1 MKVGGSDPNFIKKD
15 RVSGASKSDK
25 PDKSSSSSESGK
37 GTTSSQAAS
46 DQINVSDL
54 SREISKIHEEI
65 KNNPD
70 IRPEKVQEIKEKIED
85 GTYYVSSDEIAG
97 KIIEDILKLD

>member
-25 PDKSSSSSESGK
+25 ADKSRSASESGK
-37 GTTSSQAAS
+37 ETTSSQGAS

-70 IRPEKVQEIKEKIED
+70 IRPEKVREIKEKIED

-97 KIIEDILKLD
+97 KIIDDILKLD

>member
-15 RVSGASKSDK
+15 RVGGTGKSDK

-37 GTTSSQAAS
+37 ETTSSQGSS
-46 DQINVSDL
+46 DQISVSDL
-54 SREISKIHEEI
+54 SREVSKIHEEI
-65 KNNPD
+65 RNNPD
-70 IRPEKVQEIKEKIED
+70 IRPEKVREIKEKIEE

-97 KIIEDILKLD
+97 KIIEDILNQD

>member
-1 MKVGGSDPNFIKKD
+1 MKVGGSDPNIIKKD

-25 PDKSSSSSESGK
+25 VDKSSSASESGK
-37 GTTSSQAAS
+37 ETTSSQAAS
-46 DQINVSDL
+46 DQISVSDL

-65 KNNPD
+65 RNNPD
-70 IRPEKVQEIKEKIED
+70 IRPEKVREIREKIED

-97 KIIEDILKLD
+97 KIIDDILNQG